1 MVNSTTNTSADIAM
15 KSEKLEEVTSLKYL
29 GTIVS
34 MDGTSSTAE
43 VRIRIAMV
51 TAAMARRTQ

>member
-1 MVNSTTNTSADIAM
+1 MVNSTTNTSADITM
-15 KSEKLEEVTSLKYL
+15 NSEKLEEVTSLKYL

-34 MDGTSSTAE
+34 MDGTSTAE

-51 TAAMARRTQ
+51 TAAMARLTQ